1 MFSIVALFFWVF
13 WYFVYCK
20 VYEESEDEDEE
31 DGLTEEQ
38 FKKSE
43 IYKLLVGDLGKKFGG
58 SVPWRLVVNVLQN
71 ML

>member
-13 WYFVYCK
+13 WYFFYCK
-20 VYEESEDEDEE
+20 VSEESEDDDEE

-43 IYKLLVGDLGKKFGG
+43 IYNLLVGDIEKKFGG
-58 SVPWRLVVNVLQN
+58 LVPWRLVVNVLQN